1 MKGGFMKL
9 FPLLVAGTLLS
20 ACAMKKD
27 DQKEMVDKKTVGTLP
42 TEKEPVLEKI
52 AEFRGLQ
59 VTGVTV
65 SQEGR
70 IFANFPRWRDE
81 IPYSVVEVMPDGNHR
96 PYPNQEWNTFS
107 DKPDS
112 NRFTSVQSVIAQ
124 GSSLFV
130 LDPANPEMKG
140 VVGKARLFEFD
151 LATNKLK
158 RRWEFNEKIAPKNS
172 YLNDVRI
179 DEEAQKAFITD
190 SGIGGIVVLDLE
202 SGKARRV
209 LDKHASTKAEDIE
222 LSIERKLF
230 TMQGKQAEI
239 HSDGIAL
246 SPVDG
251 RLYYQAL
258 TGYSL
263 YSVPSEILSNPDAE
277 RKLLEKSVVKE
288 GATPAS
294 DGLIFDKSG
303 NLFMGDLERNAISY
317 RKPSGEMKILI
328 QDERIKFPDTLT
340 IDQQNRL
347 LFTDSKLHLTKM
359 GESVKDLTFEIYRVA
374 LPAETSSLREA
385 QEDEQKIDE

>member
-1 MKGGFMKL
+1 
-9 FPLLVAGTLLS
+9 
-20 ACAMKKD
+20 
-27 DQKEMVDKKTVGTLP
+27 
-42 TEKEPVLEKI
+42 
-52 AEFRGLQ
+52 
-59 VTGVTV
+59 
-65 SQEGR
+65 
-70 IFANFPRWRDE
+70 
-81 IPYSVVEVMPDGNHR
+81 
-96 PYPNQEWNTFS
+96 
-107 DKPDS
+107 
-112 NRFTSVQSVIAQ
+112 
-124 GSSLFV
+124 
-130 LDPANPEMKG
+130 
-140 VVGKARLFEFD
+140 VGKARLFEFD

-209 LDKHASTKAEDIE
+209 LDKHSSTKAEDIE
-222 LSIERKLF
+222 LSIERQLF
-230 TMQGKQAEI
+230 TMQGKRAEI

-288 GATPAS
+288 GVTPAS

-303 NLFMGDLERNAISY
+303 NLYMGDLERNAISF

-347 LFTDSKLHLTKM
+347 LFTDSKLHQTKM

-374 LPAETSSLREA
+374 LPAETSSLRQA